1 MSKTVVSK
9 DNDGKEV
16 TIIVKKPTPQ
26 NYNRANLAAQ
36 AAFAKLVKE
45 VDADGKPVYLLRS
58 QVQDMVRERKLW
70 DDAREK
76 EFQEIGKKIASDRR
90 TLLKGGMK
98 LSEGRSLAIRI
109 RDNMF
114 RMRELEQLRN
124 SFDNLCLE
132 SKVEAERL
140 NNLVVQ
146 CVFYDDGTPVFKSVD
161 DYLNSP
167 IHPWTN
173 DVARAVTEVIFGV
186 NVDDVDKTLPEN
198 KFLLQHKFADDKGHF
213 VRRQDGRLVDVDGRL
228 IDETGRY
235 VNEAGQFIDIDGN
248 LVDSEGFPL
257 VENPEP
263 FLDDDGQPVL

>member
-1 MSKTVVSK
+1 MSKTIVSK
-9 DNDGKEV
+9 DNDGNEV
-16 TIIVKKPTPQ
+16 TIMVKKPTPQ
-26 NYNRANLAAQ
+26 NYNKANLAAQ

-45 VDADGKPVYLLRS
+45 VDEDGKPVYLLRS
-58 QVQDMVRERKLW
+58 QLQELVKERKLW
-70 DDAREK
+70 SDENEK
-76 EFQEIGKKIASDRR
+76 EFQSLGKEISGDRR
-90 TLLKGGMK
+90 KLLKGGMK

-109 RDNMF
+109 RDKMF

-124 SFDNLCLE
+124 SFDGLCIE
-132 SKVEAERL
+132 SKVESERL
-140 NNLVVQ
+140 NSLVVQ

-161 DYLNSP
+161 EYVNSP
-167 IHPWTN
+167 IYPWTN

-186 NVDDVDKTLPEN
+186 NVDEVDKTLPEN

-213 VRRQDGRLVDVDGRL
+213 VRREDGKLVDVDGKL

-235 VNEAGQFIDIDGN
+235 VNEAGQFVDVDGN

-257 VENPEP
+257 VDNPEP